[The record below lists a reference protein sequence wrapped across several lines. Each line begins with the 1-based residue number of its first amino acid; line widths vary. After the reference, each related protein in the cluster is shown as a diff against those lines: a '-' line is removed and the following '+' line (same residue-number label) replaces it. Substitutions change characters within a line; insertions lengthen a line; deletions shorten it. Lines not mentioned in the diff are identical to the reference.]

1 MTDQT
6 PQTPLAKT
14 LLRGKK
20 QRPGRTA
27 LISSIVLH
35 TALVA
40 AVPIAAIAT
49 RKDEPMARFQTFKI
63 AMASPPPQVA
73 GEPVPVP
80 PKPAI
85 ATQPKPPDVAP
96 KKKAPVVKPTPAPET
111 KPAAAPKKPAPTA
124 GKNPKPNSPGGD
136 GLNVLMEGEE
146 FPFPEYLENVIR
158 QVDRYFRPLGEGNLE
173 TEVGFYIRRDGSVS
187 GLRIQKRS
195 GNTLFDIKAVEAVEQ
210 AAKRGL
216 LGALPKEYPRDS
228 LGILFKFVPPR

>member
-1 MTDQT
+1 MTDPT
-6 PQTPLAKT
+6 PPTPLAKT
-14 LLRGKK
+14 LLRGQK
-20 QRPGRTA
+20 QRPGRAA

-35 TALVA
+35 GALVA
-40 AVPIAAIAT
+40 AVPIAAIT
-49 RKDEPMARFQTFKI
+49 SRKEEPMARFQTFRI
-63 AMASPPPQVA
+63 SMASPPPQVA

-85 ATQPKPPDVAP
+85 ARQPKPPEVTP
-96 KKKAPVVKPTPAPET
+96 NKKAPVVRPTPAPET
-111 KPAAAPKKPAPTA
+111 KPATPKKPAPTT

-146 FPFPEYLENVIR
+146 FPFPGYLENVIR

-187 GLRIQKRS
+187 GLRILKRS

-216 LGALPKEYPRDS
+216 LGELPKEYPRDS